1 MEYFQYCD
9 LLNFLILPGQGKTGN
24 NMKFYYLKI
33 GFRNVLKN
41 RFFSIINILG
51 LAAGITAFLLIF
63 CFLRYERSYDR
74 YHNLSDRT
82 YRLRYERSSAEGE
95 SVRFASCC
103 PPAAIRIRELYP
115 EVEKIARVFRYR
127 ATVIF
132 GDRKFYEERMFFA
145 EPQIFEVMDI
155 KMVTGNPASGI
166 SGANTAFIS
175 ESCARKYFGG
185 TDPMGQTIN
194 VDREMSFVVT
204 GIFRD
209 FPGNSHLKMDIM
221 LSWPNLLT
229 HYGPDIEMSWG
240 DTGFF
245 TYFVLSQSADPHVF
259 EEKLRELVE
268 NDFGEVLRYYKLTLD
283 LKVQPLRDIHL
294 NSAFMQELEANGSR
308 QTVTLLSIIAFFI
321 LIIAWVNY
329 INITTARSMT
339 RAKEVGLSKAV
350 GASRFQ
356 LMIRFFS
363 ETLLIN
369 MFAVA
374 ISLVLVTAA
383 WPAFSDFAGIPAAN
397 VPWRQGWFWLVT
409 LILFASSVILSGTY
423 PVLVLTSF
431 TTFETLRGRYISSG
445 SGIAVRKA
453 LVAFQFVM
461 AISLITCTILVFR
474 QVEFFRKQDRGID
487 TGNVIAVRAPRVRD
501 EAFGKKLV
509 TFKEELLR
517 SGIVEMF
524 SVGTEVPGRQIL
536 WDAGGIFRVGS
547 DQSKNYQIIGV
558 DYDYLPLLGAEIVA
572 GRNFDRSFSDS
583 SSLILNETAVRWM
596 GFDSPQDAV
605 NQKVNY
611 WGDIYSVAGVVKDYR
626 QQSPKEDFE
635 PHILRFMPHGR
646 DVRGFF
652 LIRYMPGSEKQVTD
666 LVSAGYSEFFPDN
679 PFDYFFL
686 DDYYEQQYH
695 QERLLGSVFGIFAL
709 LAVVITCMGILG
721 LTSFM
726 ILQKKK
732 EISIR
737 RVVGSGIFNI
747 VELFSK
753 EFVIL
758 ITVSFLLSV
767 PLCWIWVTNWLS
779 SYPVKMTISAWSF
792 IISFL
797 TALTIAL
804 ITIGLLVRS
813 AASES
818 PAGNLRVD

>member
-1 MEYFQYCD
+1 MKSYF
-9 LLNFLILPGQGKTGN
+9 
-24 NMKFYYLKI
+24 LKI
-33 GFRNVLKN
+33 GFRNLLKN
-41 RFFSIINILG
+41 SSFSLINIFG

-63 CFLRYERSYDR
+63 SYVRYEKSYDR
-74 YHNLSDRT
+74 QHQLSERI

-95 SVRFASCC
+95 SVKFASCC

-115 EVEKIARVFRYR
+115 EVEMIARVFRYR

-145 EPQIFEVMDI
+145 EPQIFDVFDI
-155 KMVTGNPASGI
+155 GMVTGDPSSGI
-166 SGANTAFIS
+166 SSANTAFIS
-175 ESCARKYFGG
+175 ESCARKYFGSS
-185 TDPMGQTIN
+185 DPMGQTIN

-209 FPGNSHLKMDIM
+209 FPGNSHIKMDIM

-245 TYFVLSQSADPHVF
+245 TYLVLNQSADPQVF
-259 EEKLRELVE
+259 EEKLRGLVE
-268 NDFGEVLRYYKLTLD
+268 RDFGEVLRYYKLTLD
-283 LKVQPLRDIHL
+283 LKVQPLTDIHL
-294 NSAFMQELEANGSR
+294 NSAFMQELEVNGNR
-308 QTVTLLSIIAFFI
+308 DTVTLLSIIAFFI

-350 GASRFQ
+350 GSSRMQLMSRF
-356 LMIRFFS
+356 FV
-363 ETLLIN
+363 ETVLVN
-369 MFAVA
+369 FAAMA
-374 ISLVLVTAA
+374 ISMVFIAAA
-383 WPAFSDFAGIPAAN
+383 WPSFSDFTGIPSADA
-397 VPWRQGWFWLVT
+397 PWQQGWFWITSIV
-409 LILFASSVILSGTY
+409 LFACSVVLSGTY

-431 TTFETLRGRYISSG
+431 KTSETLRGRYVSSG
-445 SGIAVRKA
+445 SGIVVRKA
-453 LVAFQFVM
+453 LVTFQFVM

-474 QVEFFRKQDRGID
+474 QVEFFRKQDRGIE
-487 TGNVIAVRAPRVRD
+487 TRNVLAVRAPRVRD
-501 EAFGKKLV
+501 EAFGNKLL
-509 TFKEELLR
+509 TFKEELLKNQA
-517 SGIVEMF
+517 IEMF

-547 DQSKNYQIIGV
+547 DQSKNYQIIGM

-596 GFDSPQDAV
+596 GFESPEEAV

-611 WGDIYSVAGVVKDYR
+611 WGNIYSVAGVVKDYR
-626 QQSPKEDFE
+626 QQSPKEEFE
-635 PHILRFMPHGR
+635 PHIFRFMPHGR

-652 LIRYMPGSEKQVTD
+652 MIRYLTGNEKQVTEM
-666 LVSAGYSEFFPDN
+666 VSSRYAEFFPDN

-709 LAVVITCMGILG
+709 LAVIITCLGILG

-726 ILQKKK
+726 MLQKKK

-737 RVVGSGIFNI
+737 KVVGSDTTDII
-747 VELFSK
+747 ALFSRD
-753 EFVIL
+753 FVVL
-758 ITVSFLLSV
+758 ITVSFIISA
-767 PLCWIWVTNWLS
+767 PLCWLWVTGWLRN
-779 SYPVKMTISAWSF
+779 YPVKMDISAWSF
-792 IISFL
+792 IVPFL
-797 TALTIAL
+797 TALVIAL
-804 ITIGLLVRS
+804 VTIGLLVRS
-813 AASES
+813 TALES
-818 PAGNLRVD
+818 PARNLRVE

>member
-1 MEYFQYCD
+1 MKSYF
-9 LLNFLILPGQGKTGN
+9 
-24 NMKFYYLKI
+24 LKI
-33 GFRNVLKN
+33 GFRNLLKN
-41 RFFSIINILG
+41 SSFSLINIFG

-63 CFLRYERSYDR
+63 SYVRYEKSYDR
-74 YHNLSDRT
+74 QHQLSERI

-95 SVRFASCC
+95 SVKFASCC

-115 EVEKIARVFRYR
+115 EVEMIARVFRYR

-145 EPQIFEVMDI
+145 EPQIFDVFDI
-155 KMVTGNPASGI
+155 GMVTGDPSSGI
-166 SGANTAFIS
+166 SSANTAFIS
-175 ESCARKYFGG
+175 ESCARKYFGSS
-185 TDPMGQTIN
+185 DPMGQTIN

-209 FPGNSHLKMDIM
+209 FPGNSHIKMDIM

-245 TYFVLSQSADPHVF
+245 TYLVLNQSADPQVF
-259 EEKLRELVE
+259 EEKLRDLVE
-268 NDFGEVLRYYKLTLD
+268 KDFGEVLRYYKLTLD
-283 LKVQPLRDIHL
+283 LKVQPLTDIHL
-294 NSAFMQELEANGSR
+294 NSSFMQELEVNGNR
-308 QTVTLLSIIAFFI
+308 DTVTLLSIIAFFI

-350 GASRFQ
+350 GSSRMQLMSRF
-356 LMIRFFS
+356 FV
-363 ETLLIN
+363 ETVLVN
-369 MFAVA
+369 FAAMA
-374 ISLVLVTAA
+374 ISMVFIAAA
-383 WPAFSDFAGIPAAN
+383 WPSFSDFTGIPSGDA
-397 VPWRQGWFWLVT
+397 PWQEGWFWITSIV
-409 LILFASSVILSGTY
+409 LFACSVVLSGTY

-431 TTFETLRGRYISSG
+431 KTSETLRGRYVSSG
-445 SGIAVRKA
+445 SGIVVRKA
-453 LVAFQFVM
+453 LVTFQFVM

-474 QVEFFRKQDRGID
+474 QVEFFRKQDRGIE
-487 TGNVIAVRAPRVRD
+487 TRNVLAVRAPRVRD
-501 EAFGKKLV
+501 EAFGNKLV
-509 TFKEELLR
+509 TFKEELLKNQA
-517 SGIVEMF
+517 IEMF

-547 DQSKNYQIIGV
+547 DQSKNYQIIGM

-572 GRNFDRSFSDS
+572 GMNFDRSFSDS

-596 GFDSPQDAV
+596 GFESPEEAV

-611 WGDIYSVAGVVKDYR
+611 WGNIYSVAGVVKDYR
-626 QQSPKEDFE
+626 QQSSKEEFE
-635 PHILRFMPHGR
+635 PHIFRFMPHGR

-652 LIRYMPGSEKQVTD
+652 MIRYLAGNEKQVTE
-666 LVSAGYSEFFPDN
+666 LVSSRYAEFFPDN

-709 LAVVITCMGILG
+709 LAVIITCLGILG

-726 ILQKKK
+726 MLQKKK

-737 RVVGSGIFNI
+737 KVVGSDTTDII
-747 VELFSK
+747 ALFSRD
-753 EFVIL
+753 FVVL
-758 ITVSFLLSV
+758 ITVSFIISA
-767 PLCWIWVTNWLS
+767 PLCWLWVTGWLRN
-779 SYPVKMTISAWSF
+779 YPVKMDISAWSF
-792 IISFL
+792 IVPFL
-797 TALTIAL
+797 VALAIAL
-804 ITIGLLVRS
+804 VTIGLLVRS
-813 AASES
+813 TALES
-818 PAGNLRVD
+818 PARNLRVE